1 MLTNDVDLKEAN
13 ERRQPNFTFSA
24 KESCKKNSVL
34 LWTRDISTVDIIENR
49 DNWFCQTKFFNT
61 ATSRLEARLVFKH
74 TQKPEKLISNAR

>member
-24 KESCKKNSVL
+24 KESCKKKFGFAV
-34 LWTRDISTVDIIENR
+34 VIIENR

-61 ATSRLEARLVFKH
+61 TTSRLEAHLVFKH